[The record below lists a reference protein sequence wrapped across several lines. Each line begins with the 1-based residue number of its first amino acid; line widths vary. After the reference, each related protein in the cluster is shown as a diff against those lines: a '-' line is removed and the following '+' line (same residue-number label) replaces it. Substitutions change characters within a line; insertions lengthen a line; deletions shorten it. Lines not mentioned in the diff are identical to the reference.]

1 VKADLAAGAVGHMA
15 NALGGIRMS
24 NMLCRPT
31 AAGITVTPANGRNC
45 LPGFGGRGL
54 RVLWLGLVLGIT
66 AVTFSGPVMAQSG
79 QGVGR
84 DACKTDIERF
94 CASVQRGEERVR
106 KCLSENRS
114 QLSEP
119 CKQAIART
127 GERRR
132 QGDSKN

>member
-1 VKADLAAGAVGHMA
+1 MTNSFHHSTATGSAGA
-15 NALGGIRMS
+15 S
-24 NMLCRPT
+24 
-31 AAGITVTPANGRNC
+31 ANGRHH
-45 LPGFGGRGL
+45 LPGFGGLGL
-54 RVLWLGLVLGIT
+54 QVVWLGLVLGFT
-66 AVTFSGPVMAQSG
+66 AVMFSGPVMAQSG
-79 QGVGR
+79 QGAGR

>member
-1 VKADLAAGAVGHMA
+1 
-15 NALGGIRMS
+15 MS
-24 NMLCRPT
+24 NMFSHPT
-31 AAGITVTPANGRNC
+31 AAGSNVTPANGRHC

-79 QGVGR
+79 QGAVR
-84 DACKTDIERF
+84 DACKADIERF

-106 KCLSENRS
+106 KCLSENRN

-127 GERRR
+127 SERRR
-132 QGDSKN
+132 QGDSKS